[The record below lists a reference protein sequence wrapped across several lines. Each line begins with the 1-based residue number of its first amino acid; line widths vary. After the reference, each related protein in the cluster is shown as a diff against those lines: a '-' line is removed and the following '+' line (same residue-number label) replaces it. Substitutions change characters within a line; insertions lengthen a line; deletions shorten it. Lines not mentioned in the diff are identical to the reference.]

1 MTNPSI
7 CPRCGKPATL
17 NRTVACQACR
27 DEAEAQAKA
36 EQERDYLVRWLST
49 RDEHDD
55 PWTVRCRQKATA
67 LGLDRLQPP
76 EPTTFPRRLKRILT
90 AR

>member
-1 MTNPSI
+1 
-7 CPRCGKPATL
+7 L
-17 NRTVACQACR
+17 NRTLACQACR

-49 RDEHDD
+49 RDELDD
-55 PWTVRCRQKATA
+55 PWTVRCRQQAIA
-67 LGLDRLQPP
+67 LGLDWRHPP
-76 EPTTFPRRLKRILT
+76 KPTTFPTRVHQILA